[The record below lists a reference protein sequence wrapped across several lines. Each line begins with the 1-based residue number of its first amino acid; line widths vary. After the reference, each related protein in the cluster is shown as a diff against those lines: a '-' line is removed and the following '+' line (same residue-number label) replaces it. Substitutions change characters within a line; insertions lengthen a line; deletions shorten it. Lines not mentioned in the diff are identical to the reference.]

1 MGGRN
6 MAIFKQKVEKNF
18 VMISKSLLWNRDLS
32 LPDMGMLSSIF
43 QLPDN
48 WKFSIR
54 GLAKI
59 LNSGEHAIASSLK
72 RLEKK
77 GYIKRKTIHGKNGC
91 FETSIE
97 AFFEKQNGEIPNFSL
112 EEMEKIMS
120 EELILEE
127 PIYSVSMSEMDIE
140 DEQIEGQMTI
150 TDWLNSMDE
159 EDETEETED
168 NTDTPNEDFIS
179 LDKTKSEQVLDKNP
193 KEISHN
199 VFTLIQDENDYIDIT
214 KNNNFFINTIANIF
228 ATNKKNRTSNTIAP
242 YLIFKNK
249 IKRSASKITNNNK
262 TNNYVTLKDLESC
275 RETVRNNINYS
286 AFVGENVDLEQIDE
300 YIEIMIE
307 AICSKKKTLRINREN
322 ISQEVVKNRLLSLQH
337 EDIQYVLASIN
348 NNAANIK
355 NIKSYLLTTLY
366 NAKLTN
372 ANYFKTKKAKNPF
385 YYENQRDDID
395 FEKLEKELI
404 ARKKFNSDN

>member
-1 MGGRN
+1 

-112 EEMEKIMS
+112 EEMEKIMR
-120 EELILEE
+120 EELALED
-127 PIYSVSMSEMDIE
+127 PIYSISNSEMDVE

-159 EDETEETED
+159 EDETEDTED

-214 KNNNFFINTIANIF
+214 KNNNFFLKKIANIF
-228 ATNKKNRTSNTIAP
+228 ATSPKNRTSNTFAP

-275 RETVRNNINYS
+275 REIVRNNINYS
-286 AFVGENVDLEQIDE
+286 AFIKENVDVKQIDE
-300 YIEIMIE
+300 YIEIMVE
-307 AICSKKKTLRINREN
+307 AICSKKKTLRINMEN
-322 ISQEVVKNRLLSLQH
+322 ISQEVVRNKLLNLQH
-337 EDIQYVLASIN
+337 EDIQYVLSCMN

-355 NIKSYLLTTLY
+355 NIKSYLLTALY
-366 NAKLTN
+366 NAKSTHDNFYKTN
-372 ANYFKTKKAKNPF
+372 KSWKKPKNPF
-385 YYENQRDDID
+385 DYENQRDDID